1 MVLFGNI
8 RICNPAMNRSLLTN
22 AFFCYNPNSIV
33 IYPSIIPFLLVA
45 VVVLRRP
52 LPVLNNLK
60 GLVQFIG
67 AIVEKDVNIFRKWC
81 FTEYGYMVSRGAIFP
96 VQ

>member
-1 MVLFGNI
+1 MYG
-8 RICNPAMNRSLLTN
+8 SLLAN

-33 IYPSIIPFLLVA
+33 FYPSIIPFLLVTVA
-45 VVVLRRP
+45 VLRWP

-67 AIVEKDVNIFRKWC
+67 AIVEKDVNLFGKRA
-81 FTEYGYMVSRGAIFP
+81 GG
-96 VQ
+96 